1 MSGTVLCII
10 LCLFVAATSHPTTG
24 QCTRP
29 SGMMSWLFS
38 TDSTLDFTSISH
50 LTSNRDAVWR
60 GTLRVYRWRIDSHSR
75 QCRRCRAFPAPNRE
89 QESLRTTQITK
100 RRKEKPW
107 YRPRWCHVSCV
118 AFGIPCGILGVLF
131 YWEATSSLRALW
143 FVRAVS
149 ESEFVGGDRTHGGE
163 Y

>member
-60 GTLRVYRWRIDSHSR
+60 GTLRVYTWRIDSHSR

-100 RRKEKPW
+100 RRKGETV
-107 YRPRWCHVSCV
+107 VSPSVMSRLVCCFWNSLWNSWRSFLLRSDV
-118 AFGIPCGILGVLF
+118 IAS
-131 YWEATSSLRALW
+131 SSLIRSRS
-143 FVRAVS
+143 F
-149 ESEFVGGDRTHGGE
+149 
-163 Y
+163 

>member
-75 QCRRCRAFPAPNRE
+75 QCRRCRAFPALDRE
-89 QESLRTTQITK
+89 QESLRTIQITK
-100 RRKEKPW
+100 RRKGETV
-107 YRPRWCHVSCV
+107 VSPSVMSRFMCCFWNSLWNSWRSFLLRSDV
-118 AFGIPCGILGVLF
+118 IAS
-131 YWEATSSLRALW
+131 SSLIRSRS
-143 FVRAVS
+143 F
-149 ESEFVGGDRTHGGE
+149 
-163 Y
+163 

>member
-60 GTLRVYRWRIDSHSR
+60 GTLGVYRWRIDSRSR
-75 QCRRCRAFPAPNRE
+75 QCRRCRAFPAPNTE
-89 QESLRTTQITK
+89 QESLRTIQIAK
-100 RRKEKPW
+100 RRKGETV
-107 YRPRWCHVSCV
+107 VSPSVMSRLVCCFWNSLWNSWRSFLLRSDV
-118 AFGIPCGILGVLF
+118 IAS
-131 YWEATSSLRALW
+131 SSLIRSRS
-143 FVRAVS
+143 F
-149 ESEFVGGDRTHGGE
+149 
-163 Y
+163 